1 MQGKEYNEHT
11 PKNQQQNEEKNQ
23 QKQTS
28 KEKTEEEKGG
38 VNNHV
43 TKGMKERAENAKA
56 YIESKYS
63 KLKTDEQ
70 ERKEAWDMLESKMMH
85 LNLSETEKEL
95 IKQDIMH
102 KEAELNRKM

>member
-1 MQGKEYNEHT
+1 MAEKTFNEQKQNQGKA
-11 PKNQQQNEEKNQ
+11 NEEK
-23 QKQTS
+23 QKQGS
-28 KEKTEEEKGG
+28 KEQAAEEPKGR

-43 TKGMKERAENAKA
+43 SKTMKERAENAKA

-85 LNLSETEKEL
+85 LNLSEQEKEL